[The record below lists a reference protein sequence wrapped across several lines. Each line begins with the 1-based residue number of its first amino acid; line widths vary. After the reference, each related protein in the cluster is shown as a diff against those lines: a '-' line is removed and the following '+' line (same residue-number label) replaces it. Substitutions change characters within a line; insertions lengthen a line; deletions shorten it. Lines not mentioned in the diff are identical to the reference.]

1 MDAPDLSP
9 DEAQALCSRIRSPVL
24 VIHGDQDA
32 LNSITR
38 GAALAEH
45 TGGDL
50 VVLEGSGHAPHI
62 RDPVKVNLLIR
73 EFLEA
78 LP

>member
-1 MDAPDLSP
+1 MEAQDLSP
-9 DEAQALCSRIRSPVL
+9 EEAQALCRRVRCPVL
-24 VIHGDQDA
+24 VIQGEQDA
-32 LNSITR
+32 ITSHTR
-38 GAALAEH
+38 GTAFAEQL
-45 TGGDL
+45 GADL

-73 EFLEA
+73 EFLGA